1 MRELKGTLMI
11 VAAATLWGFSA
22 TMAKVLQN
30 LGLTTIVIVQSRVLW
45 SAVILLLVFGTTRR
59 SILRVPAR
67 ELWRFAL
74 LGVIGFAGA
83 NFTYYAV
90 IKESTVATGILL
102 QYTAP
107 VFVMIYAVKTGM
119 ERFSSLKLLAALVS
133 LAGCFLAVGQYD
145 PGAVALTPSV
155 LLTGAASVFCFAFL
169 TVYSRRLIAH
179 YRTWTVTVYAVVF
192 ATLFWFLINPPWRM
206 VDQVMAPELWIALI
220 VLAVISVLL
229 PHALFIAGLR
239 TIDASRAIIIST
251 LEPVVAIVS
260 AALVLNEHLSS
271 VQALGA
277 AMVVL
282 AVVGLNASPEGTGL
296 IVARRQAAE
305 DGRGL

>member
-1 MRELKGTLMI
+1 MI
-11 VAAATLWGFSA
+11 VVAAALWGLSA
-22 TMAKVLQN
+22 TLAKVLQN
-30 LGLTTIVIVQSRVLW
+30 LGLTTTVIVQSRVLW
-45 SAVILLLVFGTTRR
+45 SAVILLLVFGSVRR
-59 SILRVPAR
+59 SVLRVPLR

-107 VFVMIYAVKTGM
+107 VFVMIYAVRKNM
-119 ERFSSLKLLAALVS
+119 ERFSMAKLLAALVS
-133 LAGCFLAVGQYD
+133 LAGCFLAVGQYHE
-145 PGAVALTPSV
+145 GAVALTPRV
-155 LLTGAASVFCFAFL
+155 LLIGGASVFCFAFL

-179 YRTWTVTVYAVVF
+179 YSTWTVTVYAVIF
-192 ATLFWFLINPPWRM
+192 ATIFWFLINPPWRM
-206 VDQVMAPELWIALI
+206 VEQVMAPELWGALI
-220 VLAVISVLL
+220 ILAVISVLL

-260 AALVLNEHLSS
+260 AALILSEHLAV
-271 VQALGA
+271 VQVVGA

-296 IVARRQAAE
+296 IAAAPEALE
-305 DGRGL
+305 DNRGL

>member
-1 MRELKGTLMI
+1 MREFKGTLMI
-11 VAAATLWGFSA
+11 IGAAVLWGLSA
-22 TMAKVLQN
+22 TFAKVLQN

-45 SAVILLLVFGTTRR
+45 SAVILLMVFGTMRR
-59 SILRVPAR
+59 SVLRVPAR

-107 VFVMIYAVKTGM
+107 VFVMLYAVRSGM
-119 ERFSSLKLLAALVS
+119 ERFSPIKLVAALVS

-145 PGAVALTPSV
+145 PGAVTLGPSV
-155 LLTGAASVFCFAFL
+155 LLMGAASVFCFAFL
-169 TVYSRRLIAH
+169 TVYSRRLIAQ

-192 ATLFWFLINPPWRM
+192 ASLFWFLINPPWQM
-206 VDQVMAPELWIALI
+206 VHQVMAPELWIALVI
-220 VLAVISVLL
+220 LAVISVLL

-239 TIDASRAIIIST
+239 TIDASRGIIIST

-260 AALVLNEHLSS
+260 ASVILSEHLSA
-271 VQALGA
+271 VQVLGA

-296 IVARRQAAE
+296 IAPRRPPVEDARA
-305 DGRGL
+305 L

>member
-1 MRELKGTLMI
+1 
-11 VAAATLWGFSA
+11 
-22 TMAKVLQN
+22 
-30 LGLTTIVIVQSRVLW
+30 
-45 SAVILLLVFGTTRR
+45 
-59 SILRVPAR
+59 
-67 ELWRFAL
+67 
-74 LGVIGFAGA
+74 
-83 NFTYYAV
+83 
-90 IKESTVATGILL
+90 
-102 QYTAP
+102 
-107 VFVMIYAVKTGM
+107 MIYAVRKKM
-119 ERFSSLKLLAALVS
+119 ERFSPAKLLAALVS
-133 LAGCFLAVGQYD
+133 LAGCFLAVGQYQE
-145 PGAVALTPSV
+145 GAVALTPRV
-155 LLTGAASVFCFAFL
+155 LLTGGASVFCFAFL

-192 ATLFWFLINPPWRM
+192 ATLFWFLINPPWQM
-206 VDQVMAPELWIALI
+206 VDQVMAPELWVALI

-260 AALVLNEHLSS
+260 AAFVLSEHLAA
-271 VQALGA
+271 VQVIGA

-296 IVARRQAAE
+296 IAARVQPLE